1 MNIELLEAQSLDP
14 GASLGEVQW
23 EFVTGPLHARA
34 AKDVIQADQENPE
47 RRAVTATHVC
57 HEWRAIALA
66 LPLLWTRIDVSFDMD
81 ELWRSCL
88 KLHNIDA
95 TKSWG
100 PNEAFYLSYIALCN
114 RHIESTATR
123 ARVFIERSLKCALD
137 LSIVVSDLYSLYY
150 PGLCRNNRTDGIFSP
165 IHEIL
170 RCPSLQ
176 WRAIDAHIRVA
187 SPSAPFLSA
196 TFLSDSPSFSLD
208 VACYNGVLPD
218 TWWKSVT
225 TDGKLTVEETTNLDF
240 LKLRMDYFDIVRTSV
255 PYSRVTVIDF
265 GSPRRQ
271 VDFLPHEAIE
281 FLKRFPNLLRCTI
294 HLSTSP
300 GELVPP
306 LPFVHLSKLKSMV
319 LFGDL
324 PPVAFAAALDLPSL
338 THICTANTFVWPIQ
352 QGDTSVVGEW
362 CRRYGGQLT
371 EVGIGTGLL
380 SHEALV
386 HALEQ
391 LRNVESL
398 NLARSPILWHPS
410 YKELSGPIMWANVGP
425 PILRRLTPGTTERC
439 LCPRLKVFSCAPY
452 MKLTVEALEAV
463 VNLIEMRRTASCI
476 AVGSIRRLEKVIVS
490 GHCCLADKCLGW
502 LALFGVDICGIQFEE
517 ISGINIPTPN
527 VNQRRCSLE
536 DPCIKIDISVQ
547 LSRRV
552 ICDIVEGAKDWYRL
566 GIELSL
572 TSTRYEDLRR
582 QINRERPRGRARNRV
597 INTSS
602 IKAINRKPSE
612 PASMERREKGS
623 CEGTLPLS
631 LGVESCLDSGA
642 HVPVFELDVRFPPYS
657 YSYFRHKVPLRETT
671 VSTPI
676 EFDLRNTISDF
687 WVENPRLT

>member
-1 MNIELLEAQSLDP
+1 MNIELPEAQSLDQ

-47 RRAVTATHVC
+47 RRGVEHPHSEGQARPIAAHDCFESPIGILPVDILEHIFTTCLSQSDRHSSPHPAVTATHVC
-57 HEWRAIALA
+57 HEWRAVALA

-88 KLHNIDA
+88 KLHNIDT

-123 ARVFIERSLKCALD
+123 ASVFIERSLKCALD
-137 LSIVVSDLYSLYY
+137 LSIVVSDLYSLHY
-150 PGLCRNNRTDGIFSP
+150 PGLCRNNRADCIFSP

-170 RCPSLQ
+170 RRPSLQ

-196 TFLSDSPSFSLD
+196 TFLSDSPS
-208 VACYNGVLPD
+208 
-218 TWWKSVT
+218 VT
-225 TDGKLTVEETTNLDF
+225 TDGKFTIEETTNLDF

-271 VDFLPHEAIE
+271 VDFLPHEAIG
-281 FLKRFPNLLRCTI
+281 FLKRSPNLLRCTI

-371 EVGIGTGLL
+371 EVGIGTGSL

-398 NLARSPILWHPS
+398 NLARSPMLWHPS
-410 YKELSGPIMWANVGP
+410 YKELSGPIM
-425 PILRRLTPGTTERC
+425 
-439 LCPRLKVFSCAPY
+439 
-452 MKLTVEALEAV
+452 KLTVEALEVV

-502 LALFGVDICGIQFEE
+502 LALCGVDICGIQFEE

-623 CEGTLPLS
+623 CEGALPLS

-671 VSTPI
+671 VSAPI